1 MFMFDVIYD
10 NNINDIAL
18 LWAFQYYK
26 NQLFYWYIN
35 VCFYKLNIVAGDEN
49 AAKVIA
55 DLQQKLAA
63 KQGMINDY
71 K

>member
-1 MFMFDVIYD
+1 MFMFDIIYD
-10 NNINDIAL
+10 NNINGIAI
-18 LWAFQYYK
+18 LWTFEYYK

>member
-1 MFMFDVIYD
+1 MI
-10 NNINDIAL
+10 IILIIL
-18 LWAFQYYK
+18 LYYK
-26 NQLFYWYIN
+26 NQLIYWYIN